1 MLFADFVNSANIRVI
16 QSRSSAGL
24 AAKTLKRHLVA
35 SDIIREKL
43 KSYETPQLCV
53 FGFVNH
59 THATAS
65 QLLQNAVVRNG
76 LAEWRWG
83 GHGADMLAE
92 TVFAMRHPRPK
103 LQSC

>member
-1 MLFADFVNSANIRVI
+1 KGTAMVFPDFVNSTDIRVI
-16 QSRSSAGL
+16 QSRSGAGL

-35 SDIIREKL
+35 SDIIREKF

-59 THATAS
+59 THAPAA
-65 QLLQNAVVRNG
+65 QLVQDAVMRDR
-76 LAEWRWG
+76 LSEWRWG

-92 TVFAMRHPRPK
+92 TEFDMRP
-103 LQSC
+103 